1 MDNHMKKAAECNSEV
16 FEAVEASVSLVMQL
30 LHSNVINRADLNEM
44 LRQCESLKIAIQAKL
59 VKLAN

>member
-1 MDNHMKKAAECNSEV
+1 MKKAEGYSSEACAEV
-16 FEAVEASVSLVMQL
+16 GALVNLATQL
-30 LHSNVINRADLNEM
+30 LHSKEINRADLNEM

>member
-1 MDNHMKKAAECNSEV
+1 MDNHMKKAAGCNSAA

-30 LHSNVINRADLNEM
+30 LHSNEINRVDLNEM

-59 VKLAN
+59 AKHVN